1 MKFLRRGLSHLVGAL
16 ADLRL
21 PSFAR
26 APVYKAFAAYAGA
39 DLSEAELPL
48 REYPSL
54 GAFFVRK
61 LKSGVRP
68 LPSDAR
74 ALLCPVDGRVQAVHP
89 VIQGRTV
96 QAKGRDYRVE
106 DLLGPLCAG
115 ADLEGA
121 DCLTVYLS
129 PRDYHRIH
137 APFEARLERA
147 LWLDSERW
155 SVAPQVLERKA
166 VLDVNERC
174 VLEFTREGRRAWM
187 VLVGALNVGRMKVVA
202 VPDSYGTP
210 AHVGRM
216 VQRGE
221 ELARVEMGSTIVLVL
236 PKGMARI
243 DAALQQRDP
252 VRLHQGLGQLL

>member
-1 MKFLRRGLSHLVGAL
+1 
-16 ADLRL
+16 
-21 PSFAR
+21 
-26 APVYKAFAAYAGA
+26 
-39 DLSEAELPL
+39 
-48 REYPSL
+48 
-54 GAFFVRK
+54 
-61 LKSGVRP
+61 
-68 LPSDAR
+68 
-74 ALLCPVDGRVQAVHP
+74 
-89 VIQGRTV
+89 
-96 QAKGRDYRVE
+96 
-106 DLLGPLCAG
+106 
-115 ADLEGA
+115 
-121 DCLTVYLS
+121 LS

-174 VLEFTREGRRAWM
+174 VLEFTHEGRRAWM

-221 ELARVEMGSTIVLVL
+221 ELARFEMGSTIVLVL

-252 VRLHQGLGQLL
+252 VRLHQSLGQLL